1 MMRRFELKQ
10 LSPVLMML
18 KSVVLAMLLL
28 QLVLPTRVAGD
39 SIRESES
46 EIVIGTSVNGRPII
60 ARRFGNAFGAPV
72 LAVGSVHGNERSGL
86 QIVMALGKGEVPDG
100 FALWLIDDINPDGA
114 VLKTRQNARG
124 VDLNRNFPM
133 NWQRLKCPSKFC
145 SGRRAASEP
154 ETLALINFLDSV
166 KPVMTVFYHSVG
178 NLVDLPIEG
187 VENKKVLR
195 DYAKRSGLPIM
206 TMSCGVSG
214 CTGNATKYANT
225 SIGAGI
231 AFVVELP
238 CHNQCLS
245 KTMVKRHVR
254 AFWSAAKFTE

>member
-1 MMRRFELKQ
+1 MMRRLRLKQ
-10 LSPVLMML
+10 FNPVSMML
-18 KSVVLAMLLL
+18 KSVVLAMFLL
-28 QLVLPTRVAGD
+28 QVVLPTRVAGD
-39 SIRESES
+39 SVRELGS

-60 ARRFGNAFGAPV
+60 ARRFGDAFGVPV

-86 QIVMALGKGEVPDG
+86 QIVRALGNTEIPDG
-100 FALWLIDDINPDGA
+100 FALWLVDDINPDGA

-133 NWQRLKCPSKFC
+133 NWQRLKCPAKFC
-145 SGRRAASEP
+145 SGRRGASEP
-154 ETLALINFLDSV
+154 ETLALMGLLDSV

-187 VENKKVLR
+187 VKNKKVLR

-206 TMSCGVSG
+206 TMSCGIDG
-214 CTGNATKYANT
+214 CSGNATQYANST
-225 SIGAGI
+225 IRAEI
-231 AFVVELP
+231 TFVVELP

-245 KTMVKRHVR
+245 KTVVKRHVR